1 MPPEDSP
8 MNSDP
13 LPVLLASSSTYRR
26 ELLTRI
32 LPEFDWL
39 APNVDETSRP
49 DEGPQALALRL
60 SALKAN
66 EGVRQR
72 PGMLVIGSDQVAAL
86 GARLLSKPG
95 TNDNAAAQ
103 LAACSGRKVDFFTAV
118 TVAGGNAPESHVDRT
133 TVCFRDL
140 DPTTIQRYLKADQP
154 YDCAGSFKAESLGIA
169 LFSSVE
175 SVDPTAI
182 QGLPLIWLSACLTR
196 NGIRTP

>member
-1 MPPEDSP
+1 

-39 APNVDETSRP
+39 APNVDETPHP
-49 DEGPQALALRL
+49 DEDPQALAVRL

-66 EGVRQR
+66 EGARQR

-118 TVAGGNAPESHVDRT
+118 TVAGGNAPESTVDHT

-140 DPTTIQRYLKADQP
+140 DPSTIQRYLKADQP